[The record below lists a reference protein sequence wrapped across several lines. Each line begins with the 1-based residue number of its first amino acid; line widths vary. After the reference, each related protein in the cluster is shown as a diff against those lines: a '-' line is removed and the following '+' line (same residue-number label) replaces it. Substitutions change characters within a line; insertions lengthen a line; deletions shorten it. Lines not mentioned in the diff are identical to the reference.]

1 MKGLKITII
10 VLIVVALLGIGG
22 YYYINGTKTNNNKN
36 EINNNQTNENTDTE
50 NKEENTEE
58 IYKDVINN
66 YKQAKEEFEKDD
78 TLAIEKKYPLVSEL
92 LISHAVRYKENNVEI
107 AYTYYDIDNNGIKEL
122 ILGIK
127 STDSNKLIP
136 TAIYTHT
143 SNYEVKKLYY
153 QNTIERGNLSIYDNG
168 TLYSIGSGGAALH
181 YYGFYKIASDGT
193 SLETL
198 ENIRE
203 EYTTDNTVKYYNEDN
218 NNELSYKNL
227 DEITGKYINTAKEIE
242 LTATATIN

>member
-22 YYYINGTKTNNNKN
+22 YYYINETKTNNNKN
-36 EINNNQTNENTDTE
+36 EVNNNQTN
-50 NKEENTEE
+50 ENTEE

-78 TLAIEKKYPLVSEL
+78 TLAIEKKYPLVSEI

-127 STDSNKLIP
+127 LTDSNKLIP
-136 TAIYTHT
+136 AAIYTHT

-203 EYTTDNTVKYYNEDN
+203 EYITDNNLKYYNENN

-227 DEITGKYINTAKEIE
+227 DEITGKYINAAKEIE

>member
-22 YYYINGTKTNNNKN
+22 YYYINETKTNNNKN
-36 EINNNQTNENTDTE
+36 EVNNNQTN
-50 NKEENTEE
+50 ENTEE

-78 TLAIEKKYPLVSEL
+78 TLAIEKKYPLVSEI

-127 STDSNKLIP
+127 LTDSNKLIP
-136 TAIYTHT
+136 AAIYTHT

-203 EYTTDNTVKYYNEDN
+203 
-218 NNELSYKNL
+218 
-227 DEITGKYINTAKEIE
+227 
-242 LTATATIN
+242 

>member
-1 MKGLKITII
+1 MKRLKITII

-22 YYYINGTKTNNNKN
+22 YYYINKTKTNNNKN
-36 EINNNQTNENTDTE
+36 EVNNNQTNENTDT
-50 NKEENTEE
+50 ENTEE

-66 YKQAKEEFEKDD
+66 YKQAKDEFEKDD
-78 TLAIEKKYPLVSEL
+78 TLAVEEKYPLVSEA
-92 LISHAVRYKENNVEI
+92 LILHAVRYKENNVEL
-107 AYTYYDIDNNGIKEL
+107 AYTYYDIDNNGTKEL

-143 SNYEVKKLYY
+143 SNSEVKKLYY

-203 EYTTDNTVKYYNEDN
+203 EYTTDNIAKYYNEDTN
-218 NNELSYKNL
+218 KELSYKNS
-227 DEITGKYINTAKEIE
+227 DEITEKYINTAKEVE
-242 LTATATIN
+242 LTTTATIN

>member
-1 MKGLKITII
+1 MRFH
-10 VLIVVALLGIGG
+10 
-22 YYYINGTKTNNNKN
+22 
-36 EINNNQTNENTDTE
+36 
-50 NKEENTEE
+50 KETPQND
-58 IYKDVINN
+58 YL
-66 YKQAKEEFEKDD
+66 D
-78 TLAIEKKYPLVSEL
+78 TLSFSRVL
-92 LISHAVRYKENNVEI
+92 LPNLAHHRLSNLCE
-107 AYTYYDIDNNGIKEL
+107 YYDIDNNGIKEL

-127 STDSNKLIP
+127 LTDSNKLIP
-136 TAIYTHT
+136 AAIYTHT

-203 EYTTDNTVKYYNEDN
+203 EYITDNTVKYYNENN

-227 DEITGKYINTAKEIE
+227 DEITGKYINAAKEIE

>member
-22 YYYINGTKTNNNKN
+22 YYYINETKTNNNK
-36 EINNNQTNENTDTE
+36 EVNNNQTNEVNNNQT
-50 NKEENTEE
+50 NENTEE

-78 TLAIEKKYPLVSEL
+78 TLAIEKKYPLVSEI

-127 STDSNKLIP
+127 LTDSNKLIP
-136 TAIYTHT
+136 AAIYTHT
-143 SNYEVKKLYY
+143 SNFEVKKLYY

-203 EYTTDNTVKYYNEDN
+203 EYITDNTVKYYNENN

-227 DEITGKYINTAKEIE
+227 DEITGKYINAAKEIE